1 VIREAL
7 NYPPSGEHGSRA
19 VFVGGLCFTI
29 LTVIGFVSW
38 YLLQGEPSV
47 VFISVGVAALWLAS
61 EDVSIAL
68 IVVTISSLCVQ
79 IVLRGY
85 YVAVLRASTGEINP
99 VAPSFRGRQIVTDGI
114 KSVIILFVYFFPV
127 VMLGSFGLSIQLLS
141 DPGTGATVIN
151 TVGAFAFLFGL
162 FAFIASAYLVPAAIT
177 LFARKNSLRA
187 AFDLSTVRDCVL
199 TEDYAVGWVLA
210 TLMLLVFTPI
220 TLLLQFVLVG
230 FFLQFYLHVSVYT
243 MYALA
248 VTSALDLTAEDMN
261 ERNTTTE
268 EENTV
273 PSTDRLV
280 ALQREYPDR

>member
-19 VFVGGLCFTI
+19 VLVGGICFTI

-47 VFISVGVAALWLAS
+47 AFIPVGVAALWLAS
-61 EDVSIAL
+61 EDVSVAL
-68 IVVTISSLCVQ
+68 IAVTISYLCVQ
-79 IVLRGY
+79 IVLWGY
-85 YVAVLRASTGEINP
+85 YVSVLRASTGEIDP
-99 VAPSFRGRQIVTDGI
+99 IAPSFRGIQTVTDGI

-141 DPGTGATVIN
+141 SPGTGTTVIN

-162 FAFIASAYLVPAAIT
+162 FTSIASAYLVPAAIT
-177 LFARKNSLRA
+177 LFARENSLRA
-187 AFDLSTVRDCVL
+187 AFDLSTIRACVL

-230 FFLQFYLHVSVYT
+230 VFLRFYLNVSVYNV
-243 MYALA
+243 YARA
-248 VTSALDLTAEDMN
+248 VTSALDLTSEDMN
-261 ERNTTTE
+261 GRNTTTE
-268 EENTV
+268 DENILSV
-273 PSTDRLV
+273 IIP
-280 ALQREYPDR
+280 